1 MEKFGEAVADTA
13 EDIGEGFVD
22 IVENP
27 DQIVTFMSY
36 AQTESIFDT
45 LQDLGEDALEKI
57 VGEDITEEIVQTV
70 QSVDLENVLEQTVET
85 AENIIGDHAVE
96 ELTEIVQDIDL
107 GNVMNILNSQLS
119 DVLDDFQLAIDL
131 ASLSGNMSSVV
142 TQAIPNMNKLLA
154 KN

>member
-70 QSVDLENVLEQTVET
+70 
-85 AENIIGDHAVE
+85 
-96 ELTEIVQDIDL
+96 
-107 GNVMNILNSQLS
+107 
-119 DVLDDFQLAIDL
+119 
-131 ASLSGNMSSVV
+131 
-142 TQAIPNMNKLLA
+142 
-154 KN
+154 